1 MVRIRF
7 SIIPTAHCVVYS
19 TSPSHYYSRQMSV
32 GPKIQDKISSS
43 AEQADFCPSAFHLL
57 TIRNQAKPK
66 ISHFVAT
73 IKSSEGWQLS
83 GENENKPIVHCS
95 KSKLLW

>member
-1 MVRIRF
+1 
-7 SIIPTAHCVVYS
+7 
-19 TSPSHYYSRQMSV
+19 MSV
-32 GPKIQDKISSS
+32 GPKIQDKIPSS

-66 ISHFVAT
+66 ISHSVAT

-83 GENENKPIVHCS
+83 SENEPIVHCS
-95 KSKLLW
+95 KSKLFMVNNFI

>member
-1 MVRIRF
+1 
-7 SIIPTAHCVVYS
+7 
-19 TSPSHYYSRQMSV
+19 MSV
-32 GPKIQDKISSS
+32 GPKIQDKIPSS

-66 ISHFVAT
+66 ISHSVAT

-83 GENENKPIVHCS
+83 SENKNI
-95 KSKLLW
+95 

>member
-1 MVRIRF
+1 
-7 SIIPTAHCVVYS
+7 
-19 TSPSHYYSRQMSV
+19 MSV

-73 IKSSEGWQLS
+73 IKSS